1 MNSIVLQLL
10 NLMPINIINCICTIL
25 TAYSCTHKNSNFKW
39 LALSYVVKI
48 LLVNPINVY
57 FITLYGESTWVQY
70 LNLCSTVIA
79 IILIFILYR
88 MLFNLPYEKI
98 SIILILVDIRSLC
111 CSFIPVF
118 IISCLFHYNIMEHI
132 QEPPNLYNFFIIPLA
147 VIIALITQKL
157 GNNLWNYIKEK
168 NIKYPLFWDCIY
180 IAYAGWGILT
190 SCGHLNLLYPYK
202 LIAFFLIITFFL
214 VFWIKKKK
222 TQLLELNNHYLLLQR
237 EMILQYYESL
247 TEQINLTRKM
257 KHDIDNHM
265 QIIKRIQRENH
276 IEALDSYTEDLKEQY
291 DHLDFQYYCDNV
303 IINAL
308 IVNKSKK
315 CKKENIRFQT
325 NLDNIQL
332 GCISEYDFVSIL
344 FNLLDNAIES
354 CVKMTEKQSCFINL
368 DCFTDKGQ
376 LVIHSENSCN
386 EKLPESKHLFFT
398 TKPDKKQHGMGM
410 HIIREA
416 IQKYNGSI
424 EIIQHSTYLEI
435 TIFLAACSFP
445 H

>member
-1 MNSIVLQLL
+1 MLIK
-10 NLMPINIINCICTIL
+10 
-25 TAYSCTHKNSNFKW
+25 AKN
-39 LALSYVVKI
+39 A
-48 LLVNPINVY
+48 
-57 FITLYGESTWVQY
+57 
-70 LNLCSTVIA
+70 
-79 IILIFILYR
+79 
-88 MLFNLPYEKI
+88 
-98 SIILILVDIRSLC
+98 
-111 CSFIPVF
+111 
-118 IISCLFHYNIMEHI
+118 
-132 QEPPNLYNFFIIPLA
+132 
-147 VIIALITQKL
+147 
-157 GNNLWNYIKEK
+157 
-168 NIKYPLFWDCIY
+168 
-180 IAYAGWGILT
+180 
-190 SCGHLNLLYPYK
+190 
-202 LIAFFLIITFFL
+202 
-214 VFWIKKKK
+214 
-222 TQLLELNNHYLLLQR
+222 
-237 EMILQYYESL
+237 
-247 TEQINLTRKM
+247 
-257 KHDIDNHM
+257 
-265 QIIKRIQRENH
+265 
-276 IEALDSYTEDLKEQY
+276 
-291 DHLDFQYYCDNV
+291 
-303 IINAL
+303 
-308 IVNKSKK
+308 
-315 CKKENIRFQT
+315 KKENIRFQT